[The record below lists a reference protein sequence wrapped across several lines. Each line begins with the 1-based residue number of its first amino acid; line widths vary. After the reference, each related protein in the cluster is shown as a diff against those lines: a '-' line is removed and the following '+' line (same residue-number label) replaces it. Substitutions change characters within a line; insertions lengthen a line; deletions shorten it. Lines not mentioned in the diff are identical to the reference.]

1 LRFGLVWA
9 TSFCSVKNWL
19 ALASRNG
26 SLSFREVSEHTD
38 GPILSVSRLTR
49 LTAHH
54 E

>member
-1 LRFGLVWA
+1 MIQINWFALVVKPA
-9 TSFCSVKNWL
+9 T
-19 ALASRNG
+19 ASGNG